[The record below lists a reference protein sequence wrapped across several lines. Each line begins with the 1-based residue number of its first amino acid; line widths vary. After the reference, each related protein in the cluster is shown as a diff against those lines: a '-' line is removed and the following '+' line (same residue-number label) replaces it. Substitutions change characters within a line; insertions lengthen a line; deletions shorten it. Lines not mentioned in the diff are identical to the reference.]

1 MKSVLNLRS
10 VVIGCVLAAVLSL
23 SVTSAVSACDIGI
36 TPSETSG
43 SVGETITFDVVVT
56 LTHRNCSV
64 PIEDTL
70 IELERM
76 TFIDQTTW
84 QAVGSRTYSSQITV
98 QLISDG
104 AGQLTVTR
112 VCIKG
117 GDVALANVFI
127 SGSPSGETNIPIIP
141 EPINAT
147 PILPP
152 TQVTTSEIS
161 WGEAFTKAISQPFI
175 IAYLVLTVLAYI
187 AFKKGVRKWRF
198 VSLTFSMI
206 YLGFFLGLCPCTL
219 GSLQNAILH
228 TTEVKTYMANFVLL
242 AIPVGSTL
250 FWGRLFCGWVC
261 PMGAVQQLLY
271 RRDMKIKVP
280 ALLHNILK
288 YFRYLVLLG
297 LIIAVIATGTAA
309 FSQIDPFK
317 SLFNLEISLVPT
329 TLLVLTIVA
338 SLFIFTP
345 WCRYACPMGAFL
357 SLLTRFSLFKLRFVE
372 TCKNCGA
379 CAKAYCSSQAISVS
393 EITPVISDSE
403 CTKCGECLTR
413 CPKGAIDFNK
423 GTKQV
428 TLGEKLGIGGEKH
441 RISTTSP

>member
-1 MKSVLNLRS
+1 
-10 VVIGCVLAAVLSL
+10 VLSL
-23 SVTSAVSACDIGI
+23 SIANPLSACDIGI

-43 SVGETITFDVVVT
+43 SIGETITFDVVVT
-56 LTHRNCSV
+56 LTHRNCPV

-76 TFIDQTTW
+76 TLIDQTTW
-84 QAVGSRTYSSQITV
+84 KAVGSRTYSSQITV

-127 SGSPSGETNIPIIP
+127 SASPNGESNIPIIP
-141 EPINAT
+141 DPINAT
-147 PILPP
+147 PISPL

-161 WGEAFTKAISQPFI
+161 WGEAFTEAVSQPFI
-175 IAYLVLTVLAYI
+175 IAYLALTVLAYV
-187 AFKKGVRKWRF
+187 AFRKQVRKWRF

-228 TTEVKTYMANFVLL
+228 TTEIKTYMANFVLL
-242 AIPVGSTL
+242 AIPVVSTL
-250 FWGRLFCGWVC
+250 FWGRLFCGWIC
-261 PMGAVQQLLY
+261 PMGAVQQLLH
-271 RRDMKIKVP
+271 RRDMAIKVP
-280 ALLHNILK
+280 VWLHNILK
-288 YFRYLVLLG
+288 YFRYLVLFG
-297 LIIAVIATGTAA
+297 LVIAVVLTGTAVFA
-309 FSQIDPFK
+309 QIDPFK

-338 SLFIFTP
+338 SLFIFVP

-357 SLLTRFSLFKLRFVE
+357 SLLTRFSLFRLRFTE

-379 CAKAYCSSQAISVS
+379 CAKAYCSSKAISVS
-393 EITPVISDSE
+393 EITPVISDTE
-403 CTKCGECLTR
+403 CMRCGDCLSR
-413 CPKGAIDFNK
+413 CPKDSIVFGKEQELVFPAKI
-423 GTKQV
+423 
-428 TLGEKLGIGGEKH
+428 
-441 RISTTSP
+441 